1 MWIRALPKH
10 FLRLGLT
17 ILLGGLLGAT
27 LVRFAP
33 GFGADERELDSRLST
48 QSIQVLRESHASQ
61 RNILGYYRGYLG
73 GLLRGDLG
81 ISTSLERPVAELFA
95 QRLPVTLRSVGMGV
109 AGGWLLGFFLAL
121 PAGMFR
127 WRNYEFLT
135 ASLSGLFLCL
145 PAAVLGLAIV
155 YAGGP
160 AWVAIA
166 LVVFPRVFQYARNIF
181 VQSSELPHVL
191 AAHARG
197 LRGVHIFIWHVLP
210 NAAPLLLAL
219 GGISVSMAFGAAI
232 PIEAISDHPGIGQ
245 LTWQAALSRD
255 LPVLVNITLLITVI
269 TLAAN
274 SVSDLAGR
282 ALARQRP

>member
-1 MWIRALPKH
+1 
-10 FLRLGLT
+10 
-17 ILLGGLLGAT
+17 LGGLLGAT

-33 GFGADERELDSRLST
+33 GFGADERELDTRLNA
-48 QSIQVLRESHASQ
+48 QSIQVLRESHSSQ
-61 RNILGYYRGYLG
+61 RHILRYYRGYLG

-81 ISTSLERPVAELFA
+81 MSTSLERPVAELFA
-95 QRLPVTLRSVGMGV
+95 ERLPITLRSVGIGV
-109 AGGWLLGFFLAL
+109 VGGWLLGFFLAL
-121 PAGMFR
+121 PSAMFR
-127 WRNYEFLT
+127 WRAYE
-135 ASLSGLFLCL
+135 ALSGGLSGFFLCL

-166 LVVFPRVFQYARNIF
+166 LVVFPRVFQFARNIL

-191 AAHARG
+191 AARARG
-197 LRGVHIFIWHVLP
+197 VRGMQILFWHVLL
-210 NAAPLLLAL
+210 NAAPLLFAL

-232 PIEAISDHPGIGQ
+232 PIEAISDHAGIGQ

-269 TLAAN
+269 TQAAN
-274 SVSDLAGR
+274 SVSDLAGK
-282 ALARQRP
+282 AFARQPL